1 MRPEA
6 FEGPGALRM
15 DQRNG
20 RQSISRFITH
30 KVKMAF
36 SMEAT
41 VTPRPDY
48 LHGPCEITFCRTV
61 L

>member
-6 FEGPGALRM
+6 FEGPGALR
-15 DQRNG
+15 NG
-20 RQSISRFITH
+20 PTQSISRFITH

-36 SMEAT
+36 GME
-41 VTPRPDY
+41 VTPRLDY